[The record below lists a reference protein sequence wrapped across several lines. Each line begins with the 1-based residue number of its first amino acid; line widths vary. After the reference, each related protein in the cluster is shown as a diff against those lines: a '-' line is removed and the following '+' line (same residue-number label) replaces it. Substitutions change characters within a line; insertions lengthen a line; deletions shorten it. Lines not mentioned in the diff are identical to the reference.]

1 MNYGIDSNILIKFVL
16 FKDLYMKKVFSNLWT
31 VLVCGA
37 AALISF
43 ASCESSINE
52 DYDLTK
58 DIDMTIN
65 LLQGLEAPAG
75 NVSKVSITDLLGM
88 EIADIDLVAIDDN
101 GDLSIQYGDTGEFKI
116 DEIDFG
122 TWERKTFDPIN
133 VTFPLSRIN
142 LSGIPQ
148 SGISLSYSEL
158 TGKQFSASTSTD
170 FEAELPEE
178 AANPK

>member
-1 MNYGIDSNILIKFVL
+1 
-16 FKDLYMKKVFSNLWT
+16 
-31 VLVCGA
+31 
-37 AALISF
+37 
-43 ASCESSINE
+43 
-52 DYDLTK
+52 
-58 DIDMTIN
+58 MTIN

-148 SGISLSYSEL
+148 SGISLSYSEYIIKHL
-158 TGKQFSASTSTD
+158 VFLFSL
-170 FEAELPEE
+170 FYMPIKHKLI
-178 AANPK
+178 KLML